1 MLLDVKGLSAAYG
14 LVPALH
20 RVDFHAMPGEV
31 VGILGHNGMGKTT
44 LMRSIM
50 GYVKVTGG
58 EISFD
63 GQSILGTAVNARAR
77 MGIGLVPQGRQIF
90 PNLSVKENLE
100 VAIPGGKAEVA
111 RTVDEMLDLFPR
123 LKRLLDRRGGALS
136 GGEQQLLALAR
147 CLARHPRLMLLDEPT
162 EGIQPSIIDEISDT
176 LAALT
181 KKIDI
186 TIVLVEQNLDFIT
199 GLSDRV
205 YAISNGV
212 LDREIP
218 KAELTDAGAVSAF
231 MGFTA

>member
-20 RVDFHAMPGEV
+20 RVDFHANAGEV

-58 EISFD
+58 EIDFD
-63 GQSILGTAVNARAR
+63 GTSILGTAVNARAR

-111 RTVDEMLDLFPR
+111 RTVDDMLDLFPR

-147 CLARHPRLMLLDEPT
+147 CLARRPRLMLLDEPT

-176 LAALT
+176 LAGLT
-181 KKIDI
+181 KQIDI

-212 LDREIP
+212 LEREIP